1 MRKMKA
7 VVLEKSGSHYT
18 TLGQDGTFRQVHRRL
33 NAEVGEEVQIQSWTE
48 YFGGVRIGAG
58 VVALF
63 LLVLTVF
70 LGQIEP

>member
-1 MRKMKA
+1 MKA

-18 TLGQDGTFRQVHRRL
+18 TLGQDGAFRQVHRRL

-48 YFGGVRIGAG
+48 YFGWVRIGAG